1 MSCHSGPYNRGIITK
16 GLVLYYDVN
25 EPVCYSSGRTDI
37 QDLSRNGN
45 VGTLVN
51 GVEYSANNSGS
62 LVFDGSN
69 DYVDCGNSYDN
80 LFSAGISFCA
90 WIKIPDYTKYQRILN
105 FHNQANTDFDLFF
118 QISTTTGKIQSG
130 TAASAQYRT
139 GSTTVPTN
147 TWSFVCATCSYTSDG
162 FSVYY
167 NGSLDN
173 GVQTG
178 GTPSYVADKGSLYLG
193 RIVSASTSYYGTINL
208 GNCFVYNRAL
218 SASEIQQNFNAHR
231 NRFGI

>member
-1 MSCHSGPYNRGIITK
+1 MSCHSGPYNRGIVTN

-45 VGTLVN
+45 TGTLVN
-51 GVEYSANNSGS
+51 GVGYSGDNGGS
-62 LVFDGSN
+62 LVFDGVN
-69 DYVDCGNSYDN
+69 DYVNCGSSYDN
-80 LFSAGISFCA
+80 LFSAGISYCA
-90 WIKIPDYTKYQRILN
+90 WIKIPNYTLYQRILN
-105 FHNQANTDFDLFF
+105 FHNQANTDYDLFF
-118 QISTTTGKIQSG
+118 QISQTTGKIQAG
-130 TAASAQYRT
+130 GALAAQYRT
-139 GSTTVPTN
+139 GITTIPLN
-147 TWSFVCATCSYTSDG
+147 TWAFICATCAYTASG

-193 RIVSASTSYYGTINL
+193 RLVATSTSHYGTFNL
-208 GNCFVYNRAL
+208 GNCFIYNRAL
-218 SASEIQQNFNAHR
+218 SATEIQQNFNTHR
-231 NRFGI
+231 SSFGI